1 MAEDASSTDLS
12 YGPPGATRP
21 ACESWTEPAPP
32 RFRRFEGTVVLGHGD
47 EVWADA
53 ASEVLS
59 WGIKRRSGF
68 RVSPANTVVEGSV
81 YQITASWGPFAV
93 HEPVQVVAVV
103 NDPDRCS
110 FAYGTSWGHPVSGE
124 EAFVVHRNPDGAVIL
139 TLRSL
144 TRPAPTGLW
153 RPAFPFLLVAQRF
166 YRRRYQRALIS
177 GA

>member
-1 MAEDASSTDLS
+1 
-12 YGPPGATRP
+12 
-21 ACESWTEPAPP
+21 
-32 RFRRFEGTVVLGHGD
+32 
-47 EVWADA
+47 VWADA

-103 NDPDRCS
+103 EYPDRCG

-124 EAFVVHRNPDGAVIL
+124 EAFIVHRSPDGAVIL

-153 RPAFPFLLVAQRF
+153 RPAFPLLLVAQRF